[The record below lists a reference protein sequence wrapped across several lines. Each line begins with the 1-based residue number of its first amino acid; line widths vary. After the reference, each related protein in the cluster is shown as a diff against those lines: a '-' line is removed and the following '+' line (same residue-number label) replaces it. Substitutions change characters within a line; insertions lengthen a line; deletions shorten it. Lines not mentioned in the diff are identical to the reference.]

1 MPEAFAKQL
10 FEDEDTFLNYLG
22 KFNINNQ
29 NGGMYLVQS
38 HMNHN
43 CWPNVAIEYPNRMSQ
58 YKLAVRALRD
68 IKAGD
73 QLCET
78 YVNPRWD
85 KETRS
90 NYLDKSYM
98 FKCQCERCEKDLPLT
113 DQLRKEM
120 RLRAEN
126 D

>member
-1 MPEAFAKQL
+1 MEKKL
-10 FEDEDTFLNYLG
+10 FDDEDTFLEYLG

-29 NGGMYLVQS
+29 SGGMYLVQS
-38 HMNHN
+38 HMNHS
-43 CWPNVAIEYPNRMSQ
+43 CIPNVAIEYGNTKAQ
-58 YKLAVRALRD
+58 YRIVVRALRD
-68 IKAGD
+68 IKKGD

-78 YVNPRWD
+78 YVNPRWN
-85 KETRS
+85 KETRV
-90 NYLDKSYM
+90 NYLDKTYM
-98 FKCQCERCEKDLPLT
+98 FKCKCERCEKDIPLT